1 VEVLTQPRSTA
12 PEPPHRGHRFSLVRL
27 SALAQRAWARAS
39 RHDLF
44 NLAQSTAYSAM
55 VSLFPALIVIAAV
68 IGELP
73 DTAPLRS
80 QLASFFDRVLPSDV
94 SPILQ
99 SYFVDAPHNARSARV
114 LLVAF
119 IVSVTGASSVIA
131 KIMEGLRRANNLPRD
146 CWSAWTRRI
155 RAYILVPLSL
165 LPFVITSS
173 LVVFGH
179 LIVVWLTMHVMPSAR
194 FSVYLIA
201 LVVRWTIALT
211 GSTGLLALLYHMGTP
226 IQQSWKR
233 TLPGAS
239 AATAMWFLST
249 LAFGWYVTRFANYS
263 QVYGSLGAGI
273 ALLFWLDLIA
283 LSILCGAEI
292 NAQLNSQ
299 HLKAAA
305 NAPSGPPPQEST
317 PLLATPSQADIP
329 PHS

>member
-1 VEVLTQPRSTA
+1 MRAS
-12 PEPPHRGHRFSLVRL
+12 FVRL
-27 SALAQRAWARAS
+27 SALAQRAWTRAIH
-39 RHDLF
+39 HDLF

-55 VSLFPALIVIAAV
+55 VSLFPALIVIAAT
-68 IGELP
+68 IGQLP
-73 DTAPLRS
+73 DTAPLRF
-80 QLASFFDRVLPSDV
+80 QLAEFFDRVLPSDV

-99 SYFVDAPHNARSARV
+99 SYFVDAPHNARSGRV
-114 LLVAF
+114 LLVAV

-131 KIMEGLRRANNLPRD
+131 KIMEGLRRANDLPHN
-146 CWSAWTRRI
+146 CWSVWTRRI

-165 LPFVITSS
+165 LPFVITSA

-179 LIVVWLTMHVMPSAR
+179 VIVVWLALHVMASAR

-201 LVVRWTIALT
+201 LVARWLVALT
-211 GSTGLLALLYHMGTP
+211 GSTGLLVLLYHMGTP

-233 TLPGAS
+233 TLPGAI
-239 AATAMWFLST
+239 AATAIWFLST

-292 NAQLNSQ
+292 NAQINSQ
-299 HLKAAA
+299 LTKAAA
-305 NAPSGPPPQEST
+305 ASTSPDSPALEST
-317 PLLATPSQADIP
+317 PPAPANSQAHISP
-329 PHS
+329 RS